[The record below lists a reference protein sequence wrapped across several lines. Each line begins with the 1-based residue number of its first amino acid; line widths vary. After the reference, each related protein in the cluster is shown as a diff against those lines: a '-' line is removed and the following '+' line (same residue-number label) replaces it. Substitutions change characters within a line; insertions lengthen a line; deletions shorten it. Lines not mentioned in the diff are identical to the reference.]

1 MNGDQPDKKEEGEN
15 YYVPPTEDE
24 MRMLTEQQMIPFRN
38 VRDLHSLWIEPRP
51 NQEFICTL
59 LINTLKE
66 GTESLNNFE
75 KWGMHHAL
83 QVYDSALEVWDARS
97 YEAWEQEDEDEE
109 EPMLQ
114 CETWLQDTH
123 MYIYKE
129 KLIQDLV
136 MSGYA
141 KINR

>member
-1 MNGDQPDKKEEGEN
+1 
-15 YYVPPTEDE
+15 
-24 MRMLTEQQMIPFRN
+24 ML
-38 VRDLHSLWIEPRP
+38 L
-51 NQEFICTL
+51 
-59 LINTLKE
+59 NTLKS

-75 KWGMHHAL
+75 KWGMHHTL

-97 YEAWEQEDEDEE
+97 YEAWEQEDEEE
-109 EPMLQ
+109 QEPMLE

-141 KINR
+141 KINRQIQELEPVLHGYWVN